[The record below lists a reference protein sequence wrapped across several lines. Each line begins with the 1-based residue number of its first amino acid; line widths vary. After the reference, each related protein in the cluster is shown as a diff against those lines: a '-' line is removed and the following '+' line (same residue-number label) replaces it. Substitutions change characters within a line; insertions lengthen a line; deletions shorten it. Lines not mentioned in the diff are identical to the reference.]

1 MEVVINMVAL
11 KPQEDPQACPERV
24 HYLPTWLGRGARL
37 QEEGSDT
44 NKKEQDSP
52 RMAVMVAEHCDCT

>member
-44 NKKEQDSP
+44 NKKEQESDGC
-52 RMAVMVAEHCDCT
+52 RTL